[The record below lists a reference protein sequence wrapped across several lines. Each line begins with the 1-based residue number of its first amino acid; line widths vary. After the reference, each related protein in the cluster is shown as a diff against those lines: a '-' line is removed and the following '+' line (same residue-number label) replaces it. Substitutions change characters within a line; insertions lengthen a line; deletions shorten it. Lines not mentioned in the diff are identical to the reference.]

1 MDKAV
6 LDIIDTTIKI
16 GLGATIAGLSTYI
29 LSIQKH
35 KQDKENDIRKE
46 TNSILKDIALKIE
59 NANNKLD
66 EATHPFWNL
75 VADNQPNMD
84 NPVVIK
90 ESINLLLESIK
101 LIREARAYV
110 ALLDLT
116 FVKEKLTIAEELTQN
131 IYQSIA
137 KNLLREKEQEIN
149 SDLKIIQSTFSDSF
163 NELAKSYNK
172 T

>member
-6 LDIIDTTIKI
+6 FDIIDTTIKI
-16 GLGATIAGLSTYI
+16 GLGATIAGASTYL

-46 TNSILKDIALKIE
+46 TNNILKDIALKIE
-59 NANNKLD
+59 SANNKLD

-75 VADNQPNMD
+75 VADRQKNIDSP
-84 NPVVIK
+84 VIK
-90 ESINLLLESIK
+90 ESITLLLESIK

-110 ALLDLT
+110 ALLEIT
-116 FVKEKLTIAEELTQN
+116 YVKEQLTIAEELIQN
-131 IYQSIA
+131 IYQLIA
-137 KNLLREKEQEIN
+137 KNLLRENEQQIN
-149 SDLKIIQSTFSDSF
+149 SDLKIIQGTFSNAF
-163 NELAKSYNK
+163 NELAKLFNK